1 MPGGLP
7 LPEHLASLVGVL
19 ACPQE
24 ARALSL
30 GQWDLLVRVSRGAKL
45 AATLCDR
52 LRADPGLQSIPDR
65 PAAHLLS
72 EHVVA
77 EYQAQMVRLELRH
90 VELALGPLAAPVVLL
105 KGAAYLLQDRPW
117 ARGRMLSDVDL
128 LVPQDQLDA
137 VERALTAAG
146 WASEVSDPYDQRY
159 YRVFAHELPPMVRPG
174 AALEI
179 DLHHTLLPVSG
190 RVHPNVRALFET
202 SEAIPGT
209 RFHALCREDQI
220 LHSAAHLFQDS
231 DCADRLRDLVD
242 LDGML
247 RDLGTED
254 AAWRTLLDRARLHEL
269 GRPLWYAV
277 YFSRALLGTPVP
289 PPAVDALQS
298 SAPGVVV
305 RRLMDRLVP
314 NALLPGDPDRLP
326 PFRVQVSE
334 FLLYVRSMWLRMPPL
349 VLLPH
354 LARKAWRRFATARRD
369 VAGAEGL
376 DQSPAKQE

>member
-24 ARALSL
+24 ASALSL
-30 GQWDLLVRVSRGAKL
+30 DQWDLVVRVSRGAKL
-45 AATLCDR
+45 AAALCER
-52 LRADPGLQSIPDR
+52 LRAGPGLQRIPDR
-65 PAAHLLS
+65 PATHLRS
-72 EHVVA
+72 EHAVA
-77 EYQAQMVRLELRH
+77 EYQAQMVRLELRQ
-90 VELALGPLAAPVVLL
+90 VELALRPLAVPVVLL

-128 LVPQDQLDA
+128 LVPRDRLDA
-137 VERALTAAG
+137 VEGALLAAG
-146 WASEVSDPYDQRY
+146 WTSEVSDPYDQRY
-159 YRVFAHELPPMVRPG
+159 YRVWAHELPPMVRAG

-190 RVHPNVRALFET
+190 RVHPNTSALFEAA
-202 SEAIPGT
+202 EAIPGSGF
-209 RFHALCREDQI
+209 RALCREDQI

-247 RDLGTED
+247 RELGTED
-254 AAWRTLLDRARLHEL
+254 AAWRRLLERTELHEL

-277 YFSRALLGTPVP
+277 RFSQALLGTPVP
-289 PPAVDALQS
+289 SAIVGALQTG
-298 SAPGVVV
+298 APGAVAGW
-305 RRLMDRLVP
+305 LMDRLVP
-314 NALLPGDPDRLP
+314 SVLLPGHPDRLP
-326 PFRVQVSE
+326 PFRVQLSG
-334 FLLYVRSMWLRMPPL
+334 FLLYLRSMWLRMPPL

-354 LARKAWRRFATARRD
+354 LGRKAWRRLVATRQH

-376 DQSPAKQE
+376 DESAAKE